1 MWTVNVRAFL
11 CGLLLQLDG
20 WIVRNLFGN
29 VGSIKVLSH
38 LLFKLLEICNHNSFL
53 NDMNNLIN

>member
-1 MWTVNVRAFL
+1 MRAFL